1 MHQSMKQ
8 KSLSVVRL
16 RLSATISEL
25 ACRRNFFSSSKKK
38 QGLSEIDSSKQH
50 DASNLQVA
58 AHREVRIARRQHRE
72 AQDEINLYNS
82 SIIEG
87 TLPASNPEDKNLRK
101 IVINNWVDHQ
111 VKSFMKDL
119 SNGMQR
125 PSIAKHDLVVSQSVT
140 CPDGFGE
147 GLFVANGN
155 IPRGS
160 IVAFY
165 PGATYTANEVRWAGS
180 YAKLFDLVKLED
192 RSYLLGREGG
202 TIFDGA
208 SALEGSVSS
217 GFVVENNVNGL
228 RPEAATN
235 DMHTSLL
242 AALYK
247 RGILNPKRKL
257 NEPRNPYALGHK
269 INHPPRGKS
278 ANVVGW
284 PYDFNVH
291 FLTQEMIPYVPNWY
305 GLSLDKLDPTSN
317 YGEGDPEYILS
328 TETIVFLAA
337 AEIKDGD
344 EIYLD
349 YGFELSHNN
358 PPEWFSPA
366 ALRHGDTE
374 SIKKVEWEEYEETT
388 ESRLAEL
395 EKKLMEWRSSFEEE
409 HGRKATRHDIQN
421 NAKSRFLFDEF
432 ARLRQLEWPEEMK
445 NQRF

>member
-1 MHQSMKQ
+1 MLSHSFLKFFPIHSTMHQSMKQ

-208 SALEGSVSS
+208 SALEGASRARSASKLADVKFRSEKS
-217 GFVVENNVNGL
+217 LYDAERQTRIYFV
-228 RPEAATN
+228 
-235 DMHTSLL
+235 
-242 AALYK
+242 
-247 RGILNPKRKL
+247 
-257 NEPRNPYALGHK
+257 
-269 INHPPRGKS
+269 
-278 ANVVGW
+278 
-284 PYDFNVH
+284 
-291 FLTQEMIPYVPNWY
+291 
-305 GLSLDKLDPTSN
+305 
-317 YGEGDPEYILS
+317 
-328 TETIVFLAA
+328 
-337 AEIKDGD
+337 
-344 EIYLD
+344 
-349 YGFELSHNN
+349 
-358 PPEWFSPA
+358 PA
-366 ALRHGDTE
+366 SCERTAC
-374 SIKKVEWEEYEETT
+374 
-388 ESRLAEL
+388 
-395 EKKLMEWRSSFEEE
+395 
-409 HGRKATRHDIQN
+409 
-421 NAKSRFLFDEF
+421 
-432 ARLRQLEWPEEMK
+432 
-445 NQRF
+445 

>member
-1 MHQSMKQ
+1 MYQSMKQ
-8 KSLSVVRL
+8 KILSVVRL
-16 RLSATISEL
+16 RRSARISEL
-25 ACRRNFFSSSKKK
+25 AFRRNLFSSLEKK
-38 QGLSEIDSSKQH
+38 QGLSEIDLCKQQ
-50 DASNLQVA
+50 DPSNLQIA
-58 AHREVRIARRQHRE
+58 AHREVRVARRQHRE

-82 SIIEG
+82 CIMEG

-101 IVINNWVDHQ
+101 MVINNWVDHQ

-119 SNGMQR
+119 STGMQR
-125 PSIAKHDLVVSQSVT
+125 PSIANHDLVVSQSAT
-140 CPDGFGE
+140 CPDGLGE

-165 PGATYTANEVRWAGS
+165 PGATYTTDEVRWTGS
-180 YAKLFDLVKLED
+180 YAKLFDLVELKD

-202 TIFDGA
+202 TIIDGA
-208 SALEGSVSS
+208 SALEDSVSS

-235 DMHTSLL
+235 DMHSSLL

-269 INHPPRGKS
+269 INHPPRGKP

-284 PYDFNVH
+284 PYDFDIH

-305 GLSLDKLDPTSN
+305 GLTLDKLDPTSN
-317 YGEGDPEYILS
+317 YEEEDPEYILS

-344 EIYLD
+344 EISLKD
-349 YGFELSHNN
+349 
-358 PPEWFSPA
+358 
-366 ALRHGDTE
+366 
-374 SIKKVEWEEYEETT
+374 
-388 ESRLAEL
+388 
-395 EKKLMEWRSSFEEE
+395 
-409 HGRKATRHDIQN
+409 
-421 NAKSRFLFDEF
+421 
-432 ARLRQLEWPEEMK
+432 
-445 NQRF
+445 